1 MESKK
6 STTTVPAGE
15 IQLTG
20 KLSSDV
26 KIIAD
31 PRINSL
37 LVMDSRSDMIII
49 EDVLRQIDIMLS
61 QVLIEVVIVEI
72 GLTDNIRVG
81 IDWLQRSMIAYNAK
95 QGGGNK
101 AFLGFG
107 GASRSGTDATLTDG
121 SAINT
126 IAALPAGAGSGL
138 SYYFTFFDYN
148 IDAVINMLA
157 SSTEAKILSTPV
169 ILTTDNKEA
178 RIMVGEKRPVV
189 TGTSLYSGQQSST
202 YQYVDIGIQ
211 LEVTPRINKKG
222 FVIMDIKQKIDDTSG
237 DVTIDNNNVPIIT
250 TRDFTASVAVNDGR
264 TIVIGGIVFS
274 TKKQKRK
281 KIPFLGDIPFLGVLF
296 RTDDTDTIRSE
307 LIVLMTPY
315 VLNTPEK
322 AYAETARRHGY
333 ISGASNLWTRGW
345 SDSALAAPSAKEQ
358 KEMKKQKEA
367 QARGQKPAGAPS
379 YKSREVDVMPELPAG
394 GSQPSPVK
402 ANEPAS

>member
-107 GASRSGTDATLTDG
+107 GASRSGAGATLTDG
-121 SAINT
+121 SSINT
-126 IAALPAGAGSGL
+126 IAALPASVGSGL
-138 SYYFTFFDYN
+138 SYYFTLFDYN

-157 SSTEAKILSTPV
+157 SSSEAKILSTPI

-178 RIMVGEKRPVV
+178 KIMVGEKFPVV
-189 TGTSLYSGQQSST
+189 TGTSLYSGQQAST

-222 FVIMDIKQKIDDTSG
+222 FVIMDIKQKIDDVG
-237 DVTIDNNNVPIIT
+237 GFVTLGVDQVPIIT
-250 TRDFTASVAVNDGR
+250 SRDFNASVAVNDGR
-264 TIVIGGIVFS
+264 TIVIGGIVS
-274 TKKQKRK
+274 SNNNKGRS
-281 KIPFLGDIPFLGVLF
+281 KIPFLGDIPLLGVLF
-296 RTDDTDTIRSE
+296 RTDNNKKTRTE
-307 LIVLMTPY
+307 LIV
-315 VLNTPEK
+315 
-322 AYAETARRHGY
+322 
-333 ISGASNLWTRGW
+333 
-345 SDSALAAPSAKEQ
+345 
-358 KEMKKQKEA
+358 
-367 QARGQKPAGAPS
+367 
-379 YKSREVDVMPELPAG
+379 
-394 GSQPSPVK
+394 
-402 ANEPAS
+402 